1 MFDMLGTAVGILVEV
16 PVGKK
21 EGALEGTPE
30 GKFVTSPLKC
40 QSVGIMVEAP
50 IGETEGI
57 VEGTSVGRFVSLAVG
72 TTVGVFVLVGDTEG
86 MTVGTSVGPELG
98 FGELHFNDCPVGE
111 NDGT

>member
-1 MFDMLGTAVGILVEV
+1 MLGMAVGVLVED
-16 PVGKK
+16 PVGEK
-21 EGALEGTPE
+21 EGALEGAPE
-30 GKFVTSPLKC
+30 GGSMSSPPKC

-72 TTVGVFVLVGDTEG
+72 TTVGAFVLVGDTEG